1 MNYVLNKGG
10 DTEMKKFI
18 VLESYCGST
27 EDVYTIEANDV
38 FEAYELGEEKGHN
51 LSSITVY
58 DLQEARKL
66 ALKIIK
72 EVRKNAKI
80 KCKAKEV
87 AGYLV

>member
-1 MNYVLNKGG
+1 
-10 DTEMKKFI
+10 MKKFI
-18 VLESYCGST
+18 VLESYMGSS
-27 EDVYTIEANDV
+27 EDIYTIEANDI
-38 FEAYELGEEKGHN
+38 FEACELAEQNGHN
-51 LSSITVY
+51 LSTNTVY

-87 AGYLV
+87 AGQLV